1 MNSRDN
7 TLNNIDNQNPEM
19 GGNLPVMR
27 NIQIP
32 AIRNN
37 PYSPKFRQYSRS
49 RTEMPDN
56 WQQMPKVQNNNQF
69 YNNQQYIQV
78 GLSINLFSI
87 FQDMPYRLT
96 FDVNFALLYTVL
108 LMDSFNFECWFVKL
122 KILRKRRFSAFQI
135 EGEI

>member
-96 FDVNFALLYTVL
+96 FDVNFALLYTVI
-108 LMDSFNFECWFVKL
+108 LMDSFNFEC
-122 KILRKRRFSAFQI
+122 
-135 EGEI
+135 

>member
-96 FDVNFALLYTVL
+96 FDVNFALLYTVI